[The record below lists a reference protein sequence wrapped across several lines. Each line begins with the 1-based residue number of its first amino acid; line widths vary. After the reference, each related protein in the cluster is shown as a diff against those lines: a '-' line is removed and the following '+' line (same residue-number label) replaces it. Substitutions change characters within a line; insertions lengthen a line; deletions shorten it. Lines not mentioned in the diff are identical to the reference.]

1 MEKLDLRKELKHLYA
16 PSAKKVEVV
25 DVPEFQFA
33 MVDGRIE
40 PGQMPGT
47 STTFEEAV
55 GALYGI
61 SYTLKFMSKL
71 RTDDPID
78 YKVLGLEG
86 LWWIEAGEFDITQ
99 AGNWLWTVMIMQPAH
114 ITATLFADA
123 QAQLRQKRPNPAIDL
138 LRLATFH
145 EGLCMQIMHL
155 GPYANEPQTVARM
168 KEFGQANGYEPAG
181 KHHEIY
187 LGDPLRSA
195 PEKLK
200 TILRQPIRRAG
211 A

>member
-16 PSAKKVEVV
+16 PSAKKVQVV
-25 DVPEFQFA
+25 DVPAFQFA
-33 MVDGRIE
+33 MV
-40 PGQMPGT
+40 
-47 STTFEEAV
+47 
-55 GALYGI
+55 
-61 SYTLKFMSKL
+61 
-71 RTDDPID
+71 
-78 YKVLGLEG
+78 
-86 LWWIEAGEFDITQ
+86 
-99 AGNWLWTVMIMQPAH
+99 
-114 ITATLFADA
+114 
-123 QAQLRQKRPNPAIDL
+123 QLRQKRPSPAIDR

-168 KEFGQANGYEPAG
+168 QEFAQANGYERAG

-200 TILRQPIRRAG
+200 TILRQPICQAE

>member
-1 MEKLDLRKELKHLYA
+1 MKDLLTMEKLDLRKELKYLYA

-25 DVPEFQFA
+25 DVPELQFA
-33 MVDGRIE
+33 MIDGHIE

-47 STTFEEAV
+47 SGAFQEAV
-55 GALYGI
+55 GALYGV

-71 RTDDPID
+71 R
-78 YKVLGLEG
+78 
-86 LWWIEAGEFDITQ
+86 
-99 AGNWLWTVMIMQPAH
+99 
-114 ITATLFADA
+114 
-123 QAQLRQKRPNPAIDL
+123 QKRPNPAIDR
-138 LRLATFH
+138 LRLAPFH

-155 GPYANEPQTVARM
+155 GPYADEPQTVARM
-168 KEFGQANGYEPAG
+168 KEFAQAHGYEPAG

-200 TILRQPIRRAG
+200 TILRQPVRPAE

>member
-1 MEKLDLRKELKHLYA
+1 MEKLDLRRELKHLYS

-25 DVPEFQFA
+25 DVPALQFA
-33 MVDGRIE
+33 MIDGRIE

-47 STTFEEAV
+47 STAFQEAV

-71 RTDDPID
+71 RTENPID
-78 YKVLGLEG
+78 YKVMGLEG
-86 LWWIEAGEFDITQ
+86 LWWIEEGEFDITQ
-99 AGNWLWTVMIMQPAH
+99 PGNWHWRVMILQPAH
-114 ITATLFADA
+114 ITAAMFEDGL
-123 QAQLRQKRPNPAIDL
+123 AQLRQKRPNPALDL

-145 EGLCMQIMHL
+145 EGLCMQTMHL
-155 GPYANEPQTVARM
+155 GPYADEPQTVARM
-168 KEFGQANGYEPAG
+168 KDFAQASGYEPAG

-200 TILRQPIRRAG
+200 TILRQPTRRADV
-211 A
+211 

>member
-71 RTDDPID
+71 RTDNPID
-78 YKVLGLEG
+78 YKVMGLEG
-86 LWWIEAGEFDITQ
+86 LWWIEEGEFDITQ
-99 AGNWLWTVMIMQPAH
+99 GGNWLWTVMIMQPAH
-114 ITATLFADA
+114 VTPVMFAEA
-123 QAQLRQKRPNPAIDL
+123 LVQLRQKRPNPAIDR